1 MSAAGNR
8 AKILV
13 VGVAGED
20 AADVAVGGVAA
31 DAAVVAIE
39 VAAAV
44 EVEVGSPDLSDSDE
58 VI

>member
-1 MSAAGNR
+1 M
-8 AKILV
+8 
-13 VGVAGED
+13 GVAGED

-44 EVEVGSPDLSDSDE
+44 EVEAGSPDLSDSGE

>member
-1 MSAAGNR
+1 M
-8 AKILV
+8 
-13 VGVAGED
+13 GVAGED